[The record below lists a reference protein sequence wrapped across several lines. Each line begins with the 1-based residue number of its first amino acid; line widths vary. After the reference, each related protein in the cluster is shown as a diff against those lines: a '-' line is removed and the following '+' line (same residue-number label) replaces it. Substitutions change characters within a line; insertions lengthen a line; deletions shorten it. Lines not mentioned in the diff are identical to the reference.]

1 MSIARANTG
10 PLRPNADRFVDVVA
24 VAVLAACG
32 LVGFRPVFGGTDWL
46 VVGGSGI
53 AAGIAIAWVGLA
65 RRLGSLAV
73 AGLAVAAYLALSGLS
88 APNDGYSAE
97 APM

>member
-1 MSIARANTG
+1 MTLPAADTG
-10 PLRPNADRFVDVVA
+10 PLRPSADRFVDVAA

-46 VVGGSGI
+46 VVGGCGI
-53 AAGIAIAWVGLA
+53 AAGIAIAWVGSA

-73 AGLAVAAYLALSGLS
+73 SGLAVAPTSR
-88 APNDGYSAE
+88 
-97 APM
+97 